1 MVNDKS
7 KGQNPLN
14 PSPKSLAT
22 ATDPAKST
30 TKKSSSKTL
39 TVATAKG
46 SNLAAARAAKEDEF
60 YTQLA
65 DIERELSNYR
75 DHFAGKVVYCNCD
88 DPRVS
93 GFVHYFSYNFERLK
107 LKKLIATCYKN
118 QSMDLFSQNDSERAI
133 KLIYSGDKN
142 GSGVPDPNEFDV
154 ELLEGDGDFRSSES
168 VELLKQAD
176 IVVTNPPF
184 SLYREYVA
192 QLIEH
197 DKKFILVGPQNAIS
211 YKEIFP
217 LLKDEKLWLG
227 TRSGAMKFRVP
238 SEKTMA
244 GLQEDIEG
252 NKWQNFGNICWF
264 TNLDV
269 ARRHENLILYKKY
282 SPADYPTYDNFDA
295 IEVSKVA
302 DIPVDYPGVMGVPIT
317 FLSKHN
323 PNQFEIVGITQSWFG
338 IASKIYPR
346 QIQVNRDGTR
356 SQVTKLN
363 DGAAIK
369 VTSKPD
375 DSTYYIVDGEMYT
388 KEYAR
393 ILIRRRVLNED

>member
-1 MVNDKS
+1 
-7 KGQNPLN
+7 
-14 PSPKSLAT
+14 
-22 ATDPAKST
+22 
-30 TKKSSSKTL
+30 
-39 TVATAKG
+39 
-46 SNLAAARAAKEDEF
+46 
-60 YTQLA
+60 
-65 DIERELSNYR
+65 
-75 DHFAGKVVYCNCD
+75 
-88 DPRVS
+88 
-93 GFVHYFSYNFERLK
+93 
-107 LKKLIATCYKN
+107 
-118 QSMDLFSQNDSERAI
+118 MDLFSQNDSERAI

>member
-1 MVNDKS
+1 MGNEELKGRKPFSPVS
-7 KGQNPLN
+7 KRSAAAKN
-14 PSPKSLAT
+14 T
-22 ATDPAKST
+22 AKSRV
-30 TKKSSSKTL
+30 KKSPSVKAA
-39 TVATAKG
+39 VGTAKG

-75 DHFAGKVVYCNCD
+75 EHFAGKVVYCNCD

-118 QSMDLFSQNDSERAI
+118 QNMDLFSQNDSERAI

-142 GSGVPDPNEFDV
+142 GSGVPDPSEFDV
-154 ELLEGDGDFRSSES
+154 ELLEGDGDFRSPES

-197 DKKFILVGPQNAIS
+197 KKKFILVGPQNAIS

-238 SEKTMA
+238 SEKTSE
-244 GLQEDIEG
+244 GLLEDSDG

-282 SPADYPTYDNFDA
+282 SPADYPAYDNFDA

-302 DIPVDYPGVMGVPIT
+302 DIPVDYPGVMGVQIT

-323 PNQFEIVGITQSWFG
+323 PDQFEIIGITQSWFG

-346 QIQVNRDGTR
+346 QTQVNRDGTR

-369 VTSKPD
+369 VSSEPKG
-375 DSTYYIVDGEMYT
+375 STYYIVDGEMYT

-393 ILIRRRVLNED
+393 ILIKRRVLNED